1 MEQGKKTRENKTPI
15 KITGKSLKTNAIA
28 LKARLDTHS
37 IPEEQDVNI
46 QFLKRP
52 EIAEKIVEMPAF
64 EDVVEIMDHVRQVF
78 KNKGR
83 EELYKNMERLE
94 KAGLEILRLESGSN
108 EEILAAII
116 KALRNGVLVVHPV
129 PHRQPARP
137 RRESHEDLRAP
148 GPHAQAHAV
157 LRRRQRRRNPPKYPV
172 DFQ

>member
-37 IPEEQDVNI
+37 IPEEQDINV

-52 EIAEKIVEMPAF
+52 EIVEKILEMPAF

-78 KNKGR
+78 KNKTR

-94 KAGLEILRLESGSN
+94 KTGLDIQRLDSTNN

-116 KALRNGVLVVHPV
+116 KALRNGVRSAHTV
-129 PHRQPARP
+129 PHLQPP
-137 RRESHEDLRAP
+137 RAHRESH
-148 GPHAQAHAV
+148 
-157 LRRRQRRRNPPKYPV
+157 
-172 DFQ
+172 